1 MSNKNPSLSL
11 TTTQYNSECLKR
23 LQKMLDTIYTKKQSV
38 HVRHN
43 ILRKQK
49 GINYQMESD
58 RINGMLQSSLL
69 SQTHPNYARLK
80 NRAKELE
87 ELGAL
92 AFNRKI
98 PD

>member
-1 MSNKNPSLSL
+1 MRWC
-11 TTTQYNSECLKR
+11 E
-23 LQKMLDTIYTKKQSV
+23 TKKAYSLF
-38 HVRHN
+38 RHN
-43 ILRKQK
+43 VNKRQQ
-49 GINYQMESD
+49 GTAYQLESD
-58 RINGMLQSSLL
+58 RINGILQNSLL

-87 ELGAL
+87 SLGAL